1 MIALTLIHVDVRLKI
16 RSIIWYGTLPISFV
30 ASKWKRNIGICMI
43 IDFYVPLRYFHMK
56 GNVKTRLK
64 GVIGHPS

>member
-1 MIALTLIHVDVRLKI
+1 MTKVKA
-16 RSIIWYGTLPISFV
+16 YY
-30 ASKWKRNIGICMI
+30 RNIGICMI